1 MAYVGARRGSRSR
14 SGHGAAAAAVRSG
27 TALAGR
33 GRLPGARAAVARGW
47 TGRLPLRALLGGP
60 AAPAGGDLPARRR
73 TRWPDRAPPD
83 RRAGRGH
90 HGGRGGSHGPPAVRP
105 PSRRL
110 GLGRRVWAAGR
121 TERRRRE
128 RRRRAPRGAV
138 RRRGHRG
145 GGRRPH
151 HSRAV
156 ARPLGVGSGGCL
168 CRCRGA
174 GEAEHARRV
183 RLLRGVRPPDVAQRP
198 CRVHPT
204 PAAHRPVVRRGR
216 CVTSLGARLRSPAR
230 HDTGWSLLRDVP
242 VPGARSPAD
251 RGPHGRRVRRAADPA
266 GRGGA
271 PLRRAGRHRR
281 PAGAAR
287 AAAHHPV
294 SPARGAVRRC
304 CRRAHGLRRG
314 LHGSRW
320 QLVAALPRAAG
331 RAGRARCGPCR
342 RVGAA
347 AGGPAARA
355 GHDGRPAWMGGRPG
369 DAHGR
374 LRPGHR
380 PRDRPGRVP
389 GRHRGVR
396 ARGRRRGG
404 RVGSRLAVPL
414 PVEPALA
421 RPRPRNDR
429 PRRDARG
436 NAMPR
441 PGW

>member
-1 MAYVGARRGSRSR
+1 MAYVGARRGSRCR
-14 SGHGAAAAAVRSG
+14 SGHGAAAAAVRGG

-110 GLGRRVWAAGR
+110 GLGRRVWASGR
-121 TERRRRE
+121 TERRRHE

-138 RRRGHRG
+138 RRRGYRG

-216 CVTSLGARLRSPAR
+216 CVTPLGARLRSPAR

-266 GRGGA
+266 RRGGA

-287 AAAHHPV
+287 AAAHHPG
-294 SPARGAVRRC
+294 SPARAAVRRC
-304 CRRAHGLRRG
+304 CRRAHGVRRG

-331 RAGRARCGPCR
+331 RAGRHSLRALSSRRCPGRGSGWWRWSR
-342 RVGAA
+342 R
-347 AGGPAARA
+347 PPRW
-355 GHDGRPAWMGGRPG
+355 DGRPAW
-369 DAHGR
+369 
-374 LRPGHR
+374 
-380 PRDRPGRVP
+380 
-389 GRHRGVR
+389 
-396 ARGRRRGG
+396 
-404 RVGSRLAVPL
+404 
-414 PVEPALA
+414 
-421 RPRPRNDR
+421 
-429 PRRDARG
+429 
-436 NAMPR
+436 
-441 PGW
+441 